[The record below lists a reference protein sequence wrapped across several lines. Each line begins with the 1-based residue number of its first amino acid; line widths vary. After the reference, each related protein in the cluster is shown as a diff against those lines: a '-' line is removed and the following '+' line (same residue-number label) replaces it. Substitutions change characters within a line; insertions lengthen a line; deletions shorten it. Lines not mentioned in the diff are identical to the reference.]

1 MSENKSETNIAEF
14 LILFSVILYNLI
26 IVAGTTFLVVNYEWS
41 MWCYLLA
48 LCFMSNVKTGKAA
61 EKNE

>member
-1 MSENKSETNIAEF
+1 MSENKSTTNLAES
-14 LILFSVILYNLI
+14 LVVIVVVLYNLV
-26 IVAGTTFLVVNYEWS
+26 IVAGTTFLIVEYEWS

-48 LCFMSNVKTGKAA
+48 LMFMSNVKTGKAA